1 MKHSWNCRKGKIASI
16 CLVTMLIMLFNAS
29 SALATYDLSPKKFTV
44 KFAESEESNYTDLY
58 MAGADYKVYLIAQ
71 MDEEGDY
78 QVKDAYKDTGV
89 QDIVDKANQS
99 ADVTADELLA
109 VSDEIEALIADEQP
123 DETGT
128 VGESVYI
135 VPGLYFIHLDEVRT
149 GYHTYQFL
157 PAMAF
162 VPNQDSVS
170 VKVEQKPLTAELTIT
185 KTLSAYDNLTGAPM
199 FVFDITAVDDQN
211 KVVYSDVVG
220 MRFEKAGTQ
229 SITIKDIPAGSTVTV
244 KELDAAASYSI
255 SSSAEIVLN
264 KITEKESNIAEFVN
278 DYNHRLVYGTGVV
291 NHYTIHED
299 QQANGDTIYSWEW
312 TQE

>member
-1 MKHSWNCRKGKIASI
+1 M
-16 CLVTMLIMLFNAS
+16 
-29 SALATYDLSPKKFTV
+29 
-44 KFAESEESNYTDLY
+44 
-58 MAGADYKVYLIAQ
+58 
-71 MDEEGDY
+71 
-78 QVKDAYKDTGV
+78 
-89 QDIVDKANQS
+89 
-99 ADVTADELLA
+99 
-109 VSDEIEALIADEQP
+109 
-123 DETGT
+123 
-128 VGESVYI
+128 
-135 VPGLYFIHLDEVRT
+135 
-149 GYHTYQFL
+149 
-157 PAMAF
+157 
-162 VPNQDSVS
+162 
-170 VKVEQKPLTAELTIT
+170 
-185 KTLSAYDNLTGAPM
+185 
-199 FVFDITAVDDQN
+199 
-211 KVVYSDVVG
+211 VG